1 MRAVPWVV
9 VTALAAFPVAA
20 GVARAQEP
28 SEAEAIAAALKA
40 PVTATFTGTRA
51 ALVVD
56 EIAKQAS
63 LNLVMRGVDV
73 NAPVS
78 LEVRAQPADAVLR
91 QLEQQLKLGRQTWCG
106 AVVLLPQGKNLPQEA
121 PAAANALLDAR
132 TTQTIEGQPFL
143 LAIERLRTG
152 RGMTIELTTRARARV
167 ASVADTITL
176 RAFRMQVRHLLTH
189 LGAKCDLTWALG
201 ADGKTIT
208 FDNASARDID
218 AGELVVTRQLAEAG
232 PQVDVAKAVNE
243 LKQPGTR
250 ESARR
255 QLVAAGKRAGPELV
269 KLIKDADP
277 NLARQGLQLLGQVGA
292 TDQGDAVLAVF
303 RDGGRPTEVR
313 AEAGNTLG
321 ALKAT
326 AAVPALIDGLNDES
340 FRVAAAAR
348 NALVSVGA
356 AAIPPLLARWKP
368 ASATPQ
374 GMDGLV
380 YGGLLVLGNIPD
392 KAATDTLLGALKT
405 KQGPRAVP
413 LRHHAAIGLGFTG
426 DPKVVEPLIQALDE
440 ERDFLVASYISRSLG
455 WITKTQDVQPQASSW
470 RTWWQNNKKR
480 FGEASSP
487 DAGEIQLKLGPDG
500 LPILDDKPADKPR

>member
-9 VTALAAFPVAA
+9 VTALAAVPV
-20 GVARAQEP
+20 VARAQEP
-28 SEAEAIAAALKA
+28 TEAEALAAALKA

-51 ALVVD
+51 ALVID

-63 LNLVMRGVDV
+63 LNLVLRGADG
-73 NAPVS
+73 NAPVD
-78 LEVRAQPADAVLR
+78 LEVRNQPADAVLR
-91 QLEQQLKLGRQTWCG
+91 QVEQQLKLARQTWCG
-106 AVVLLPQGKNLPQEA
+106 AIVLLPPGKNLPQA
-121 PAAANALLDAR
+121 PPAAPNALLDAR
-132 TTQTIEGQPFL
+132 TTQSFEAQPFL
-143 LAIERLRTG
+143 LAIEKLRTG
-152 RGMTIELTTRARARV
+152 RNLTIELTTRARARV
-167 ASVADTITL
+167 AAVADTITL

-189 LGAKCDLTWALG
+189 LGAKCGLTWALG
-201 ADGKTIT
+201 QDGKTIT
-208 FDNASARDID
+208 FDNASSRDVD
-218 AGELVVTRQLAEAG
+218 AGEITVTGDVVAEG
-232 PQVDVAKAVNE
+232 PKVDVARAIAE
-243 LKQPGTR
+243 LKQAGTR
-250 ESARR
+250 DSARR
-255 QLVAAGKRAGPELV
+255 QLVAAGKRAGPELAV
-269 KLIKDADP
+269 LIRDADA
-277 NLARQGLQLLGQVGA
+277 NLARQGLQLLAQIGA

-303 RDGGRPTEVR
+303 RDAARPTEVR

-326 AAVPALIDGLNDES
+326 AAVPALIDALNDES

-356 AAIPPLLARWKP
+356 AAVPPLLARWKA
-368 ASATPQ
+368 ASTTPQ

-392 KAATDTLLGALKT
+392 KAAMDTLLAALKT

-426 DPKVVEPLIQALDE
+426 DPKVVDPLIQALDE

-455 WITKTQDVQPQASSW
+455 WITKTQDVPPQASSW
-470 RTWWQNNKKR
+470 RTWWQNNKRR
-480 FGEASSP
+480 FGQGTAP

-500 LPILDDKPADKPR
+500 LPVLDDVPADKPR